1 MVSNASSRHDWV
13 AASVPGLFSIVI
25 PARNEAENLQVVVP
39 KLVTELQRAGINHE
53 ILVVNDASTDD
64 TREVL
69 VALAARYPNVR
80 SVDNPPPNGFGLA
93 VRAGLANFRGDA
105 VAIVMADGS
114 DDPVDLV
121 KYYANLQEGYDC
133 VFGSRF
139 ISGSKLID
147 YPMHKLILNRLANL
161 FISALF
167 HIRYNDVTNA
177 FKCYRREVIAGLEP
191 ILAHHFNL
199 TVELPLKAIIRG
211 YSFAVI
217 PISWTNR
224 TSGVSKLKIRE
235 MGSRYLFIVLYCL
248 IERLLSRGDYRRKP
262 VPDTSVENPEAV
274 GAATEGVGQVSPS
287 LSMARTLQE
296 KSDHDHESS
305 L

>member
-1 MVSNASSRHDWV
+1 MCA
-13 AASVPGLFSIVI
+13 L
-25 PARNEAENLQVVVP
+25 
-39 KLVTELQRAGINHE
+39 
-53 ILVVNDASTDD
+53 STIH
-64 TREVL
+64 
-69 VALAARYPNVR
+69 
-80 SVDNPPPNGFGLA
+80 PNGFGLA

-121 KYYANLQEGYDC
+121 NCYAKLQDGYDC

-167 HIRYNDVTNA
+167 QIRYNDVTNA

-191 ILAHHFNL
+191 ILARHFNL

-235 MGSRYLFIVLYCL
+235 MGSRYLFIVLYCF

-262 VPDTSVENPEAV
+262 VSDTSVENP
-274 GAATEGVGQVSPS
+274 GNWSRDRRPF
-287 LSMARTLQE
+287 
-296 KSDHDHESS
+296 K
-305 L
+305 